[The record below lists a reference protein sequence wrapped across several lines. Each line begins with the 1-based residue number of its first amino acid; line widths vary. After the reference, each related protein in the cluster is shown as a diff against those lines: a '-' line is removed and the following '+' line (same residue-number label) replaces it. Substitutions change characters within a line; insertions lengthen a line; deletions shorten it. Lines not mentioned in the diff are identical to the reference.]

1 MPNVY
6 NFNNFFVNLFSRRKY
21 SDGDSQGTVFLEL
34 PSCLEKKLK

>member
-21 SDGDSQGTVFLEL
+21 SDGDSQVS